1 MAAILLLGIFMVIL
15 TVVFWYLELR
25 PFLENLYFLPA
36 QKNKFLVFVYSFYAI
51 FSNLFRFFYYGRYFL
66 IDLFATAFLVSFLGF
81 GDAVTGAILGLTM
94 SNALSILILFIQKRN
109 SKKRGALYN
118 VNRN

>member
-1 MAAILLLGIFMVIL
+1 MAAILLLGLFMVIL

-25 PFLENLYFLPA
+25 PFLDHLYFLPA
-36 QKNKFLVFVYSFYAI
+36 RKNKFSILFYSLYALFNNI
-51 FSNLFRFFYYGRYFL
+51 FRFFYYGRYFL

-94 SNALSILILFIQKRN
+94 SNAISILLLYIQKRN
-109 SKKRGALYN
+109 QKKRGTLSN
-118 VNRN
+118 VN